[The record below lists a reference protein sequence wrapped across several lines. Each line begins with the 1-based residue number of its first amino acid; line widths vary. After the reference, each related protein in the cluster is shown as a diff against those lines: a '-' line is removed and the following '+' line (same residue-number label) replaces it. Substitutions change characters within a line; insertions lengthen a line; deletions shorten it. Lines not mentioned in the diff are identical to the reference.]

1 MTDSLLQI
9 QKKLEYYCAYQDRCH
24 QEVIQKLYD
33 YKVFGEEQEQIII
46 YLIENKFLNEERFA
60 QSFARGK
67 HRIKNWGR
75 VRITNEL
82 KFRNVS
88 SYNIKTGLKEID
100 ANEYLTQFDQTS
112 EKFWAGISETN
123 SVKKRKKFC
132 DYFLRKG
139 YESDLIYERVK
150 ELEKESENL

>member
-1 MTDSLLQI
+1 MTDSLSQI

-33 YKVFGEEQEQIII
+33 YKVFGEEQEQIIV
-46 YLIENKFLNEERFA
+46 YLIEHNFLNEERFA

-67 HRIKNWGR
+67 HRIKNWGK

-88 SYNIKTGLKEID
+88 AYNIKTGLKEINP
-100 ANEYLTQFDQTS
+100 NEYLTQFDHTS
-112 EKFWAGISETN
+112 EKFWEGIRESN
-123 SVKKRKKFC
+123 LVKKRKKFC

-150 ELEKESENL
+150 QLEKESEN